1 MFSNMRQD
9 DAELQA
15 ALLPARG
22 LDIMAVFVMAVFVQ
36 HPDPIGDR
44 RI

>member
-15 ALLPARG
+15 ELLPARG
-22 LDIMAVFVMAVFVQ
+22 LDIVAVFVQ